1 MLGDFVKGPLDRAGY
16 DEAVT
21 HAIRLHR
28 TIDSFTDTHPVVL
41 RAKSLISPARRRLAG
56 ILLDLYFDHRLAV
69 EWAEHHDTPLEAFA
83 TEVYAQLAEAAE
95 PLPDR
100 LARMLPAMI
109 GQNWLVSYRSFHG
122 LASAL
127 DRMSRRMRI
136 VAPLEGAADEL
147 HDRRDELSAAFAE
160 FFPDL
165 VRHVERHST
174 PGLTATAARLRP
186 PPADLESPT
195 AC

>member
-16 DEAVT
+16 DDAVT

-28 TIDSFTDTHPVVL
+28 AIDSFTDTHPVVL
-41 RAKSLISPARRRLAG
+41 RAKALISPGRRRLAG

-69 EWAEHHDTPLEAFA
+69 EWPERHDTPLEAFA
-83 TEVYAQLAEAAE
+83 AEVYAQLADAQE

-100 LARMLPAMI
+100 LSRMLPAMI
-109 GQNWLVSYRSFHG
+109 GQNWLVSYRSFDG

-136 VAPLEGAADEL
+136 AAPLEGAADEL
-147 HDRRDELSAAFAE
+147 HERRDQLSAAFAA

-165 VRHVERHST
+165 VRHVERQST
-174 PGLTATAARLRP
+174 ARPDAPARAAR
-186 PPADLESPT
+186 
-195 AC
+195 